1 MNNVQIEKNDNRML
15 RIAKGLIIAF
25 IITLITIL
33 LFSII
38 LTYSTI
44 SENIIP
50 IAIIILTFISIFIG
64 AIISTRNVNKNGMIN
79 GGIIGGTYMILLYF
93 ISSILN
99 TGFSLNGYSIIM
111 IISGI
116 IAGLIGGIIGIN
128 S

>member
-15 RIAKGLIIAF
+15 RIAKGLTIAV

>member
-1 MNNVQIEKNDNRML
+1 MNNVKIEKNDNRIL
-15 RIAKGLIIAF
+15 QITKGLTIAF
-25 IITLITIL
+25 LITLATML
-33 LFSII
+33 MFSII
-38 LTYSTI
+38 LTYSNI

-64 AIISTRNVNKNGMIN
+64 AIISTKNVNKNGMVN
-79 GGIIGGTYMILLYF
+79 GGIIGGIYVILLYL

-99 TGFSLNGYSIIM
+99 TGFILNNYSIIM

>member
-15 RIAKGLIIAF
+15 RIVKGLMISF
-25 IITLITIL
+25 IITLFTIL
-33 LFSII
+33 LFAII
-38 LTYSTI
+38 LTYSNI

-99 TGFSLNGYSIIM
+99 TGFSLNSYSIIM